1 MQYAGDVSPQRAFE
15 VLRERDDAVLVD
27 VRTAAE
33 WAYVGVPDVSSLGKS
48 TLQVEWLRFPDGA
61 LNPAFVEALTDAG
74 VGKQAPVLFICR
86 SGVRSIAAAQAATA
100 AGYVA
105 AFNVLD
111 GFEGP
116 HDGQGH
122 RGQVAGWKAAGL
134 PWRQP

>member
-1 MQYAGDVSPQRAFE
+1 MQYAADVTPQRAFE
-15 VLRERDDAVLVD
+15 VLQERDDAVLVD

-33 WAYVGVPDVSSLGKS
+33 WAYVGGPDVSSLGRT
-48 TLQVEWLRFPDGA
+48 TLQVEWLRFPDGVV
-61 LNPAFVEALTDAG
+61 NRAFLDELAAAG
-74 VGKQAPVLFICR
+74 VSKQAPVLFLCR
-86 SGVRSIAAAQAATA
+86 SGVRSVAAAEAAAA
-100 AGYVA
+100 AGYAA

-122 RGQVAGWKAAGL
+122 RGRVAGWKAVGL